1 MFEIKWRGKMLFE
14 GISPFGHSILMD
26 AKPEVGGEDK
36 GPQPMEVLLLA
47 LGGCT
52 GMDVISILNKMRQK
66 VKYFKIKISSKRA
79 KEHPKVYT
87 EINLLYEFKGENLE
101 YEKVKKAVDLSQNK
115 YCSISAM
122 LRKSAKI
129 NYEIKILE

>member
-1 MFEIKWRGKMLFE
+1 MFEIKWKGKMLFE
-14 GISPFGHSILMD
+14 GISPSGHSILMD

-66 VKYFKIKISSKRA
+66 VKEFKIKIHFKRA

-122 LRKSAKI
+122 LRKTAKI